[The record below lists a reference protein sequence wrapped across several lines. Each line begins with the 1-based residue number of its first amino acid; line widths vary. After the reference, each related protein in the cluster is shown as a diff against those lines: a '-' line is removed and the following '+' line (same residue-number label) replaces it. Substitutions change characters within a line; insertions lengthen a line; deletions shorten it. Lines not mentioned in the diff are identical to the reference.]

1 MSPNT
6 CVGAIVR
13 FLLVELKMARDCFRF
28 PSGQLAAATGSR
40 ACGVNLQLVFTK
52 LPLRF
57 PFIAAK
63 VPELTTVGPATTVSG
78 YHTDSPSPVKVAA
91 TTAAGPPSEP
101 EQTEI
106 QTPGPET
113 ERPHTAS
120 PDQRGAP
127 GAETYPTE
135 LPLTSTP
142 MFDLYDYDQKNWVE
156 SVPVRGDVLLPFPL
170 PPLPTIRPQPDRLDI
185 SHEGED
191 EDLTGSGRDESSG
204 SGSGDSSS
212 GLAPEESTPKP
223 HLKGAEATSGPS
235 DGAMPVAGSAVRNT
249 SKPQQ
254 RQELVPEVV
263 VREIV
268 ISASELPAD
277 VRGSGQ
283 QPAVVFKEDSTL
295 TPLSQLPAV
304 PDGEESVKPPFH
316 LIIVNVHDQNQSG
329 ELKATCTACSS
340 PSLGGTLSFFS
351 QFRSPG

>member
-1 MSPNT
+1 MQCEFKRKSVFCIKDKNVISGIVST
-6 CVGAIVR
+6 NSCVGAIVW

-28 PSGQLAAATGSR
+28 PSGLLAAAISGR
-40 ACGVNLQLVFTK
+40 ACGANLQLVFTK
-52 LPLRF
+52 LPPCF
-57 PFIAAK
+57 PFIAEK
-63 VPELTTVGPATTVSG
+63 LPELTTVGPATTVSG
-78 YHTDSPSPVKVAA
+78 YQPDSPVNVAA
-91 TTAAGPPSEP
+91 TPAAGPPSEP
-101 EQTEI
+101 EQAEI

-127 GAETYPTE
+127 RTETYPTE
-135 LPLTSTP
+135 LPGTSTP
-142 MFDLYDYDQKNWVE
+142 VFDLYDYEQKNWVE
-156 SVPVRGDVLLPFPL
+156 SVPVRGDALFPFPL

-212 GLAPEESTPKP
+212 GNGPEGSTLKP
-223 HLKGAEATSGPS
+223 HLKGVEATSRPS
-235 DGAMPVAGSAVRNT
+235 DRVTPGARPAV
-249 SKPQQ
+249 Q
-254 RQELVPEVV
+254 RQDLVPVVV
-263 VREIV
+263 VRQIN

-295 TPLSQLPAV
+295 TPFSQLPAV
-304 PDGEESVKPPFH
+304 PGGEESAKPPFH

-329 ELKATCTACSS
+329 ELKATCTAFTPPCH
-340 PSLGGTLSFFS
+340 
-351 QFRSPG
+351 